1 MDCGSCE
8 AEIESTDRYCPA
20 CRMPNMACSRIPRFG
35 PPERE
40 LAPLV
45 APRVTGPG
53 QRPCPR
59 CTGGVR
65 RRDRYCRS
73 CGMDVSSLPP
83 PPIADAPSGRWIG
96 PGGRA
101 RDDYRPL
108 RPATSVLRLVV
119 GVIALTGV
127 ALAAVS
133 VVVWRRLG
141 GEVTMI
147 ALPNTSIDWAVL
159 QSWLQGLAVV
169 QLALLVV
176 ASVLMIRWTAQASHN
191 VAKLRVGG
199 HTIASVWATLGWLIP
214 GVNLV
219 LPRQVVVQLW
229 RTADRT
235 GDVDGQDWKRL
246 PTPTVLDLWW
256 ICTLVALPTVLLAG
270 TELLYVG
277 QFPPVALVDIHNARS
292 AFVLLAMAE
301 GLLVFA
307 AALFARVLG
316 EITERQADR
325 VAHLNRGAEVP
336 EPVAK
341 GSRPVVTSPARARAR
356 SWRRPLA
363 VVVEPD
369 PGVLVHAG
377 LDGSPVGRY

>member
-1 MDCGSCE
+1 VQRQPGS
-8 AEIESTDRYCPA
+8 
-20 CRMPNMACSRIPRFG
+20 
-35 PPERE
+35 RE
-40 LAPLV
+40 DSA
-45 APRVTGPG
+45 
-53 QRPCPR
+53 RP
-59 CTGGVR
+59 
-65 RRDRYCRS
+65 
-73 CGMDVSSLPP
+73 
-83 PPIADAPSGRWIG
+83 RWIG

-235 GDVDGQDWKRL
+235 GEVLGLSHRLGERLAHLPLVQDV
-246 PTPTVLDLWW
+246 
-256 ICTLVALPTVLLAG
+256 LA
-270 TELLYVG
+270 
-277 QFPPVALVDIHNARS
+277 F
-292 AFVLLAMAE
+292 
-301 GLLVFA
+301 FA
-307 AALFARVLG
+307 ARDLIQRRLG
-316 EITERQADR
+316 TRR
-325 VAHLNRGAEVP
+325 RG
-336 EPVAK
+336 
-341 GSRPVVTSPARARAR
+341 
-356 SWRRPLA
+356 
-363 VVVEPD
+363 
-369 PGVLVHAG
+369 
-377 LDGSPVGRY
+377 